1 MIISTITTL
10 CIILFVIYSLIY
22 STYTNEHFA
31 GALTQLYAK
40 GPQDTY
46 LYGNVDKYIYPYSYP
61 PYQPF
66 WNAST
71 RSYYDYPLYGV
82 YPYKYYPFRYYQSR
96 YYPYYP
102 IF

>member
-1 MIISTITTL
+1 MIAQL
-10 CIILFVIYSLIY
+10 LIIICLIVFILYSLAY

-46 LYGNVDKYIYPYSYP
+46 LYGNVNKYIYPYP
-61 PYQPF
+61 FYQPF

-71 RSYYDYPLYGV
+71 RSYYNYPLYGI
-82 YPYKYYPFRYYQSR
+82 YPRR

-102 IF
+102 MF